1 LRLLFL
7 EGPLDRVRL
16 GQMTGLSSGTVTNFA
31 ASLLEDGLI
40 IEVGREQSEG
50 GRPRVLLA
58 VNPEYGAVIGVD
70 IGETGI
76 RVEAFDLDLRVIG
89 VSDVALHPQ
98 HVDASVTIAETARA
112 IEHLQGRLQADGHRL
127 LGVGIGVSGMVEHG
141 AGGARVHAPMIGWH
155 DVPLEQQL
163 LERVGGPIFVE
174 NGAKAL
180 GQAEMWLGAG
190 RGARHAIVTLWG
202 TGVGAAIFTDGTLY
216 RGATSSAGEWGHTSI
231 VAGGHKCR
239 CGSSGCLEAYIGAAS
254 LLDEWRRIDPLASPY
269 LDPDDETWAARLVE
283 SAGEGGPSAETLEV
297 AANYFGIAAANLANL
312 FNPELI
318 VISGWLG
325 LALGPTILDRIRTV
339 VNEQALDYTASC
351 VRIELGQF
359 RDDAVVLGASSL
371 VVDEMLGNGGV
382 VPPSVLRGRPTLLA
396 RRR

>member
-1 LRLLFL
+1 
-7 EGPLDRVRL
+7 
-16 GQMTGLSSGTVTNFA
+16 
-31 ASLLEDGLI
+31 
-40 IEVGREQSEG
+40 
-50 GRPRVLLA
+50 
-58 VNPEYGAVIGVD
+58 
-70 IGETGI
+70 
-76 RVEAFDLDLRVIG
+76 
-89 VSDVALHPQ
+89 
-98 HVDASVTIAETARA
+98 
-112 IEHLQGRLQADGHRL
+112 
-127 LGVGIGVSGMVEHG
+127 
-141 AGGARVHAPMIGWH
+141 MIGWH

-163 LERVGGPIFVE
+163 RERVGGPIFVE

-216 RGATSSAGEWGHTSI
+216 RGATSSAGEWGHTCI

-269 LDPDDETWAARLVE
+269 LDADDETWAARLVE
-283 SAGEGGPSAETLEV
+283 AAADGGPSAETLDV
-297 AANYFGIAAANLANL
+297 ASKYFGIAAANLANL

-325 LALGPTILDRIRTV
+325 LALGPTILERIRTV

-371 VVDEMLGNGGV
+371 VVDEMLVNGGV
-382 VPPSVLRGRPTLLA
+382 IPTSVPRGRPTLLA
-396 RRR
+396 RPR